1 MMTIHLPS
9 RRPLRLKGY
18 DYSQPGFYFITL
30 CVQHRL
36 NLFGKFFEK
45 GLELNDA
52 GKMVERWY
60 FEMQNKYPGIRCHE
74 MVVMPNHF
82 HCIIEITDGNA
93 PDNNVADKNITDN
106 NVADHNESD
115 IHVTDAHVSENNV
128 TDAHV
133 GAPLRGRPNTTINTM
148 TNPAPESPQT
158 PYGPDNKKYNATI
171 GIMMDWFKTMT
182 TNEYIRGVKKYGWQ
196 RFNGKLWQRNY
207 WEHIIRDDNE
217 LSRIANYIIT
227 NPGKWQNDQFN
238 PDKL

>member
-1 MMTIHLPS
+1 MTRILPF

-18 DYSQPGFYFITL
+18 DYSKSGFYFLTL

-36 NLFGKFFEK
+36 NLFGKFSTT
-45 GLELNDA
+45 GLEINAA

-93 PDNNVADKNITDN
+93 PDNNVADIP
-106 NVADHNESD
+106 
-115 IHVTDAHVSENNV
+115 VTD
-128 TDAHV
+128 THV
-133 GAPLRGRPNTTINTM
+133 GAPLRGHPNNAPDPNTNANTESP
-148 TNPAPESPQT
+148 NNPESTQN

-217 LSRIANYIIT
+217 LARIANYIIT
-227 NPGKWQNDQFN
+227 NPRKWQNDQFN